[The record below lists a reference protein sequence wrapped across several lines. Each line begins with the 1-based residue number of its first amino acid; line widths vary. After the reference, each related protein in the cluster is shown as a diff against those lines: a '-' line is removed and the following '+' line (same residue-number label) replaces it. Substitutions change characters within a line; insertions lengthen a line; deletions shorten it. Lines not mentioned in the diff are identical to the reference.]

1 MELNKIEDL
10 LEKYNAALTSL
21 EEEAQLK
28 AFFEHVVL
36 LYPFC

>member
-21 EEEAQLK
+21 EEAQLK
-28 AFFEHVVL
+28 AFFEQASIPEL
-36 LYPFC
+36 